1 MINIKNICMVQIFIV
16 LSVFFILCIVV
27 IKGSTAKVP
36 KIKTILKNIHK
47 LAKNKYLSILRHRNV
62 DFRIR
67 VNILNYKEIC

>member
-1 MINIKNICMVQIFIV
+1 MMNIKNICMVQIFIV